1 MDNSIMI
8 KNILKR
14 LSEELKNEFNI
25 INHQI
30 GMNWNRNIDLS
41 GIEDRLISAVEKGK
55 IEQISLILDEGVANE
70 MLKVIRNIHPIM
82 RKTYGENL
90 QNVLNQMIAKA
101 KDTNIR
107 YSEIIAKTNNA
118 PENDFRTSLQNTQ
131 GSKVQE
137 QVPIEEALMRNAK
150 SFYER
155 TGEVPNGY
163 ILDEQGILIRDKD
176 TMKTTEIP
184 EQVKKNDDREI

>member
-82 RKTYGENL
+82 RKTYG
-90 QNVLNQMIAKA
+90 K
-101 KDTNIR
+101 
-107 YSEIIAKTNNA
+107 
-118 PENDFRTSLQNTQ
+118 
-131 GSKVQE
+131 
-137 QVPIEEALMRNAK
+137 
-150 SFYER
+150 
-155 TGEVPNGY
+155 
-163 ILDEQGILIRDKD
+163 LIFP
-176 TMKTTEIP
+176 T
-184 EQVKKNDDREI
+184 